1 MALKLQRIG
10 CTLTHRPLIPASLNL
25 KHAGTELQ
33 LSYSSDFTSTADII
47 PNPNGYE
54 GRHVCLATDG
64 VDITAP
70 YTDVEVDT
78 DRIIYVRYRILM
90 DSTLDPTDTIEYM
103 QTSEWS
109 RISSTEGSDIYTL
122 TGLIISTPSVFMDQT
137 TGGILEDQLKFSAD
151 GFKNIK
157 GDGAHVSTSWVV
169 EDGDGEIL
177 FKRMRDTDNKYN
189 ILLPSTMFSGDKIYN
204 IKAKFH
210 NELGG
215 ESNFGCFTYNPNITV
230 TGNFELKPVLPFTK
244 YQDLY
249 FRFMLLKPNIVKL
262 GIIIKENKYDSE
274 VEVYR
279 NENFTP
285 RTSIRIPSNTIN
297 LVVGRTYKVYAFCTV
312 NNGGYTYNT
321 ALTKTCEFTYQDPTV
336 YPLLSATDYPQLY
349 GDLGRVST
357 GNVIVN
363 TAEFKNG
370 LFVMAGNSAN
380 KLCLYGKYGKGI
392 MATKIEFDLPFTA
405 GEVEDDD
412 NTVLPYINVLPMYNG
427 MFAINYC
434 IFNRTNYRR
443 SYWAFYNIDL
453 VNNEVTLAGTK
464 EQSTAMFA
472 DEYLSTA
479 VSSSAVV
486 ARDNTIYYI
495 PAGYVPTNDME
506 DLPLFS
512 IKFTGTQVVRTKIK
526 DVVKEGIKRY
536 MTMCPRN
543 AEVNGNEDFLIIGGT
558 TDEEF
563 NEITSEGYVLDGVT
577 YSKLS
582 NKDIL
587 NFNTGTRA
595 ITKLGELGHTG
606 AEELD
611 FPVQVYNIAA
621 YRRADGKIVLF
632 NNSINGDYKYDT
644 STYIIDP
651 ETLAE
656 SGTIGAVKENND
668 TRVDIPFRSTVRMNN
683 GDFVRFSYVGAMY
696 NQSLLYSAQP
706 LLNYTDAEITIN
718 KNLVVKPGEVIA
730 IENMY
735 LYDTVTIQGTSLDNT
750 GIIRWTDKNV
760 LRVLDFRH
768 RIFTRDATLT
778 KEEQARIPAE
788 FMVVLTG
795 VTVRTQ

>member
-1 MALKLQRIG
+1 MPLKLQRIG
-10 CTLTHRPLIPASLNL
+10 CTLTNRPLIPSSLKL
-25 KHAGTELQ
+25 KHVGTELQ
-33 LSYSSDFTSTADII
+33 LSYSSNFNSEDDII

-54 GRHVCLATDG
+54 GRHICLESDG

-70 YTDVEVDT
+70 YTEVEVDT

-90 DSTLDPTDTIEYM
+90 DSIIDPTGTVEYM
-103 QTSEWS
+103 QTSDWS
-109 RISSTEGSDIYTL
+109 RISSTEGRDIYTL
-122 TGLIISTPSVFMDQT
+122 TGLIISTPSVFMEQN
-137 TGGILEDQLKFSAD
+137 TGNVLEDKLKFNAD
-151 GFKNIK
+151 GFKNIV
-157 GDGAHVSTSWVV
+157 GDGSHVSTSWVV
-169 EDGDGEIL
+169 EDSDGEIL
-177 FKRMRDTDNKYN
+177 YKRMRDVDNKYS
-189 ILLPSTMFSGDKIYN
+189 ISLPVEMFSGDKIYN

-210 NELGG
+210 NDLGG

-249 FRFMLLKPNIVKL
+249 FRFMLLKPNIVRL
-262 GIIIKENKYDSE
+262 GIIIKENRYDSE

-279 NENFTP
+279 KDDFLP
-285 RTSIRIPSNTIN
+285 RTSIRISDAN
-297 LVVGRTYKVYAFCTV
+297 LVVGRTYKVYAFCTI

-321 ALTKTCEFTYQDPTV
+321 ALSKVCEFTFQEPAV
-336 YPLLSATDYPQLY
+336 YPLLSGSDYPKLY

-357 GNVIVN
+357 GNVIIN

-370 LFVMAGNSAN
+370 LFVMSGNSAN

-392 MATKIEFDLPFTA
+392 MATKIEFDLPFTL
-405 GEVEDDD
+405 GEVEEEN
-412 NTVLPYINVLPMYNG
+412 NTVLPYINVIPMYNG

-434 IFNRTNYRR
+434 LFNRTNYKR

-453 VNNEVTLAGTK
+453 VNNEITLAGTK

-479 VSSSAVV
+479 ISSSAVV
-486 ARDNTIYYI
+486 DRDNTIYYI
-495 PAGYVPTNDME
+495 PSGYVPTNEFE

-512 IKFTGTQVVRTKIK
+512 IRFTGTEVIRKKVIDVIK
-526 DVVKEGIKRY
+526 TGIKRH
-536 MTMCPRN
+536 MTICPRN
-543 AEVNGNEDFLIIGGT
+543 AEVRGNEDFLILGGT

-563 NEITSEGYVLDGVT
+563 NEVNEDGYLMDGVT
-577 YSKLS
+577 YFKLS
-582 NKDIL
+582 NRDIF
-587 NFNTGTRA
+587 NFNTGTKT
-595 ITKLGELGHTG
+595 INKIGELGHTG
-606 AEELD
+606 SEELD
-611 FPVQVYNIAA
+611 FPEQVYNIAA

-632 NNSINGDYKYDT
+632 NNSNNGDYKYDT
-644 STYIIDP
+644 TSYLLDP
-651 ETLAE
+651 DELSLT
-656 SGTIGAVKENND
+656 GTIGAVAENND
-668 TRVDIPFRSTVRMNN
+668 TRVDLPFRSTVRMRN

-706 LLNYTDAEITIN
+706 LLNYTDAEININ

-735 LYDTVTIQGTSLDNT
+735 LYDTVTIQGSSLDDT

-778 KEEQARIPAE
+778 KEEQASIPAE

-795 VTVRTQ
+795 VTVRTI

>member
-1 MALKLQRIG
+1 MSLKLQRIG
-10 CTLTHRPLIPASLNL
+10 CTLTHRPLIPSSLNL
-25 KHAGTELQ
+25 KHVGTELQ
-33 LSYSSDFTSTADII
+33 LSYSSDFTSKDDII
-47 PNPNGYE
+47 PNPNGYD
-54 GRHVCLATDG
+54 GRHVCLETDG

-90 DSTLDPTDTIEYM
+90 DSTLEPTGTIEYM

-109 RISSTEGSDIYTL
+109 RISSTEGTDIYTL
-122 TGLIISTPSVFMDQT
+122 TGLIISTPSVFMEQT
-137 TGGILEDQLKFSAD
+137 TGGVLEDQFKFIAD

-157 GDGAHVSTSWVV
+157 GDGAHVSTSWIV

-177 FKRMRDTDNKYN
+177 FKRMRDTDNKYS
-189 ILLPSTMFSGDKIYN
+189 ILLPTNMFSGDKIYI

-215 ESNFGCFTYNPNITV
+215 ESNFGSYTYNPNISV
-230 TGNFELKPVLPFTK
+230 TGNFELKPVLPFAK

-249 FRFMLLKPNIVKL
+249 FRFMLLKPNIVRL
-262 GIIIKENKYDSE
+262 GIIIKENRYDSE

-279 NENFTP
+279 NENFLP
-285 RTSIRIPSNTIN
+285 KTSIRITDAN

-336 YPLLSATDYPQLY
+336 YPLLSGTDYPQLY

-363 TAEFKNG
+363 TVEFKNG

-392 MATKIEFDLPFTA
+392 MATKIEFELPFTA

-412 NTVLPYINVLPMYNG
+412 NVVLPYINVLPMYNN
-427 MFAINYC
+427 MFAINYS

-443 SYWAFYNIDL
+443 SFWAFYTIDL

-479 VSSSAVV
+479 ISSSAVV
-486 ARDNTIYYI
+486 GRDNTIYYI
-495 PAGYVPTNDME
+495 PAGYVPTNEFE
-506 DLPLFS
+506 DLPMFS
-512 IKFTGTQVVRTKIK
+512 IRYTGTEIIRTKVL
-526 DVVKEGIKRY
+526 DVVKPGIKRH

-543 AEVNGNEDFLIIGGT
+543 TEVAGNEDFIILGGT

-563 NEITSEGYVLDGVT
+563 NEIDSDGYLLEGVT
-577 YSKLS
+577 YFKLS
-582 NKDIL
+582 NKDIF
-587 NFNTGTRA
+587 NFNTSRREL
-595 ITKLGELGHTG
+595 TKIGELGHTG
-606 AEELD
+606 EEELD
-611 FPVQVYNIAA
+611 FPVQVYNLAA
-621 YRRADGKIVLF
+621 YRRADGKIVIF
-632 NNSINGDYKYDT
+632 NNSNNGDYKYDS
-644 STYIIDP
+644 STYLLDLDDLTP
-651 ETLAE
+651 D
-656 SGTIGAVKENND
+656 STIGAVKENND
-668 TRVDIPFRSTVRMNN
+668 TRVDIPFRSTIRMTN
-683 GDFVRFSYVGAMY
+683 GDFVRLSYVGAMY
-696 NQSLLYSAQP
+696 NQSLLYSSQP
-706 LLNYTDAEITIN
+706 LLNYTDAEIAIN

-730 IENMY
+730 VENMY
-735 LYDTVTIQGTSLDNT
+735 LYETVTIQGSSLNDT

-778 KEEQARIPAE
+778 KEEQESIPAE